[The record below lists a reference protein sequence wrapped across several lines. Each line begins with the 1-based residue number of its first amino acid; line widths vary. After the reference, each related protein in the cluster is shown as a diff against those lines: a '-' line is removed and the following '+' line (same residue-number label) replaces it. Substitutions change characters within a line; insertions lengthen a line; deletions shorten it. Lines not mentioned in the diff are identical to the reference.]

1 MEQMTLGGTSGRR
14 RTGRTAAA
22 VELTIRAWRK
32 AGTLDGPEH
41 AATRSALRDAAA
53 AVDASR
59 DALDAARARG
69 MESTGQADDVSR
81 CANRHGD
88 CARRLL
94 EMVTAA
100 SGGEAAPDGFDAFL
114 ASLSG
119 PQVRD

>member
-1 MEQMTLGGTSGRR
+1 MEQLSIGGASVRKR
-14 RTGRTAAA
+14 SGRTAAA
-22 VELTIRAWRK
+22 VEQTLRAWGK
-32 AGTLDGPEH
+32 VGTLDGPEH
-41 AATRSALRDAAA
+41 AAARSALRDAAV

-59 DALDAARARG
+59 AALSAARARG

-94 EMVTAA
+94 DMLALVTA
-100 SGGEAAPDGFDAFL
+100 GEAAPDGFDEFL